1 MQEGLWLHNMYFMDT
16 NLWTFGAA
24 IGYNESSGQNQQ
36 WTKKRTI
43 IAKCYFILH
52 LVIGLDCKVDVSKIY
67 ASHLNLWEHINQ
79 THWTKWKKKITHESF
94 MKLLAKQEWAW
105 VTSNHSKPF
114 KFFLFVFQLWSK
126 LLVARIKNTHETKET
141 YSKGIQE
148 HTKLWSIS
156 KFEIEGSRVKIH
168 REKYLSHMYYTT

>member
-1 MQEGLWLHNMYFMDT
+1 MQEGLWLHNMYLMDT

-67 ASHLNLWEHINQ
+67 ASHLSLWEHINQ
-79 THWTKWKKKITHESF
+79 THWTKWKKKNSTWKFDE
-94 MKLLAKQEWAW
+94 
-105 VTSNHSKPF
+105 VTCK
-114 KFFLFVFQLWSK
+114 
-126 LLVARIKNTHETKET
+126 T
-141 YSKGIQE
+141 
-148 HTKLWSIS
+148 
-156 KFEIEGSRVKIH
+156 RVG
-168 REKYLSHMYYTT
+168 LSHLQPLQTFQVLPICLSTMVQITSSKN